1 MSLNA
6 ITQSDDIA
14 KKIRNILIVGAFTA
28 AIIFKDAILN
38 LLSSLLFRFA
48 LMAVAALACFVIY
61 KFLTGRK
68 VKESTAHGS
77 ATFAAF
83 EDLLDYEWV
92 YDLRTEKQR
101 VAQPGGFILSRTNI
115 KKRQYSVELS
125 RAETCQ
131 HILVLGPN
139 GSGKSR
145 GFYLPNLRFTRGQSF
160 ICTDPKGELYE
171 LTSGYHRSLRFAP
184 RDPDRSLCFNWI
196 PLCQTSHITSLLARA
211 IVVAKGASH
220 EPFWDDAETNLLA
233 ALMAHAATFDTP
245 TPAAMYDFL
254 TSLEQHDLIEQLL
267 NSPSKIARQFIRLF
281 QQASDNVRGNTAL
294 GLGSKLSWLMDEE
307 IRRFTSSSRKVFD
320 FRQLREVAVGI
331 YWIISETDIAVLKPL
346 NSLFFT
352 LVLWSIKQTEGL
364 PITLYLDEMGNIGRI
379 PELEIEI
386 TVLRGRNISIIGG
399 LQSYSQLS
407 NVYGRNA
414 EDIFRDNFVTKI
426 FLAGL
431 DRESNEKCSQSL
443 GEFTH
448 QEEVSSFSYSD
459 NRKTET
465 RTMQRNARRL
475 LTGDEVR
482 RLQRDK
488 FILVHGNRK
497 PAILEKNFYNEAPK
511 AAGVPEPLGEPLTID
526 FESVA
531 ENLRL
536 QREAE
541 QMGGRKQI
549 GGAPARK
556 QLAAPKKR
564 QIAVITY
571 KALPP
576 MPEMPPELIID
587 TEVVEGEEEA

>member
-1 MSLNA
+1 M
-6 ITQSDDIA
+6 
-14 KKIRNILIVGAFTA
+14 
-28 AIIFKDAILN
+28 
-38 LLSSLLFRFA
+38 
-48 LMAVAALACFVIY
+48 
-61 KFLTGRK
+61 
-68 VKESTAHGS
+68 
-77 ATFAAF
+77 
-83 EDLLDYEWV
+83 
-92 YDLRTEKQR
+92 
-101 VAQPGGFILSRTNI
+101 AQPGGFILSRTNI

-233 ALMAHAATFDTP
+233 ALMAHAATFDAP

-465 RTMQRNARRL
+465 RTIQRNARRL

-526 FESVA
+526 FESIA

-556 QLAAPKKR
+556 QLTAPKKR
-564 QIAVITY
+564 QIAAITY

-587 TEVVEGEEEA
+587 AEVIEDEGEESKG